1 MNDIRLLLLTAAA
14 ASAAVP
20 FTPVDSAWSRKAFVA
35 PAGITIDVLFRTG
48 DTVEVA
54 AGAKALARKNFD
66 YIGFVGL
73 GTSGGNDSA
82 WLGVN
87 TELRDSSTAFG
98 DGGGFN
104 VLKVVRDPSSG
115 RWSRASTPK
124 AIDFRSVGGTWVN
137 CGGFDTPW
145 GTMVTA
151 EEYPPASNAEASNA
165 GKQIRDTSDFVVKTQ
180 GFDDTLR
187 RYEALGWMVEVNPA
201 TGTARKLY
209 KMGRFSHENGALLP
223 DRRTVILTDDNTPA
237 VLFKFVA
244 KVAEDFTD
252 GQLYAYKQNT
262 DGVGGSWI
270 ELPMQLD
277 SLVNIRDVAMRRGAT
292 VGIRHEWAAYHD
304 GKVYVNETGIDNDAG
319 SIAKAVAKGATV
331 EKHLNGSIW
340 ANDTAKDLYGRTL
353 VLDTATQTLSVKV
366 EGGTTA
372 SGKNFSN
379 PDGMHVHVI
388 GNKAWLVILEDL
400 NGASAG
406 RDPGGNNICDAWWL
420 DLSIANP
427 TVDSLQRM
435 LAGVNG
441 AELTGSTRTP
451 DGKTMFV
458 TSQHPSS
465 SNTEP
470 YDKDLIAAFTGFD
483 ASTGIA
489 RKEVSRKARPFRQL
503 DGELRFQ
510 APSTGTIRN
519 LEGKALRSFKRTES
533 VKIPQG
539 ASVLHT
545 SEGTWTILNP

>member
-1 MNDIRLLLLTAAA
+1 MKPFALVPLFAAI

-20 FTPVDSAWSRKAFVA
+20 FAPVDTAWSRKAFVA
-35 PAGITIDVLFRTG
+35 PTGMNIDVLFRTG
-48 DTVEVA
+48 DTVDGLGGV
-54 AGAKALARKNFD
+54 KAPARKNFD

-73 GTSGGNDSA
+73 GATKGNDSA

-104 VLKVVRDPSSG
+104 VFKVARDPATG
-115 RWSRASTPK
+115 RWSRTSAPK
-124 AIDFRSVGGTWVN
+124 SIDFRAVGGTWVN

-151 EEYPPASNAEASNA
+151 EEYPPATNTEAHNA

-187 RYEALGWMVEVNPA
+187 RHEALGWMVEVDPA

-223 DRRTVILTDDNTPA
+223 DRRTVILTDDATPA

-252 GQLYAYKQNT
+252 GQLYAYKQNA

-277 SLVNIRDVAMRRGAT
+277 SLVVIRDVAMRRGAT
-292 VGIRHEWAAYHD
+292 VGIRHEWAAYHA

-331 EKHLNGSIW
+331 EKHLKNGIW
-340 ANDTAKDLYGRTL
+340 ANDTAKDFYGRTL
-353 VLDTATQTLSVKV
+353 VLDTATWTMSTKV

-372 SGKNFSN
+372 TGKHFSN
-379 PDGMHVHVI
+379 PDGLHVQVI
-388 GNKAWLVILEDL
+388 GDKAWLVILEDL
-400 NGASAG
+400 NGASQG

-427 TVDSLQRM
+427 TVENLERM
-435 LAGVNG
+435 LVGVNS
-441 AELTGSTRTP
+441 AELTGGARTP
-451 DGKTMFV
+451 DGKTMFL

-465 SNTEP
+465 SNTAP

-489 RKEVSRKARPFRQL
+489 RKESNRKVRPFRQTNAV
-503 DGELRFQ
+503 LRFE
-510 APSTGTIRN
+510 APVSGTIQD
-519 LEGKALRSFKRTES
+519 LEGRTLIRFAKTES

-539 ASVLHT
+539 ASILRT
-545 SEGTWTILNP
+545 SQGTWKLLNP